1 MLEMEL
7 PRSDKWRGLKTR
19 WTILDYFI
27 ERLAEKGDEICNE
40 SEIKNRYYE
49 ELRSLVCNGN
59 TDVLK
64 TAELGPYYHFILLSY
79 YILFHKKEYD
89 LAYKIFQKIYEIYE
103 DDKTL
108 FDEDE
113 ERSLHYFRTV
123 FERLETIRNY
133 CNMYKPGSGYLRI
146 TLKSIAEIL
155 RQTKDTVKDA
165 WSSLFK
171 DLLIIHLD
179 LASENEIR
187 TKISQIKNTIKNI
200 SDERD
205 LLTEEIADGYNI
217 FSGGLSM
224 APYYFIYHIVQKIET
239 TLIIKFDEYK
249 KYIQR
254 YERWNKLEI
263 CLKKISGKFTKVKD
277 VVTKDNVIRTIL
289 IISPTI
295 LRALPINLPSL
306 LNETLTLL
314 SIGLLLAWV
323 VTILITIVIGIH
335 IRRIEQQINL
345 FIERDILK
353 DIYLFICQTR

>member
-19 WTILDYFI
+19 WTSFDYFI

-64 TAELGPYYHFILLSY
+64 TIKLGPYYHFILLSY
-79 YILFHKKEYD
+79 YILFHKKEFD
-89 LAYKIFQKIYEIYE
+89 LAYKILQKIYEIYE

-113 ERSLHYFRTV
+113 DRSLHYLRLV
-123 FERLETIRNY
+123 FQRLKTIRNY
-133 CNMYKPGSGYLRI
+133 CSMYEPGRGYLRI
-146 TLKSIAEIL
+146 TLESIATDL
-155 RQTKDTVKDA
+155 RETKDTVKDT

-179 LASENEIR
+179 PSSENEIR

-200 SDERD
+200 SDERE
-205 LLTEEIADGYNI
+205 LLTDEIADGYNI

-224 APYYFIYHIVQKIET
+224 APYYFIYQIVQKIET
-239 TLIIKFDEYK
+239 TIIKKFDEYK
-249 KYIQR
+249 KYLGS
-254 YERWNKLEI
+254 YEHWKRRENS
-263 CLKKISGKFTKVKD
+263 LKKISGELTKAKD
-277 VVTKDNVIRTIL
+277 VIIRV
-289 IISPTI
+289 
-295 LRALPINLPSL
+295 A
-306 LNETLTLL
+306 
-314 SIGLLLAWV
+314 
-323 VTILITIVIGIH
+323 VTILPILLGFLTPILPSHLANWLYENRMLLVSGILAIIWAFSILITKGI
-335 IRRIEQQINL
+335 IPYIEQKINS
-345 FIERDILK
+345 FVETNILG
-353 DIYLFICQTR
+353 DIYLSICQTR